1 MLCVRR
7 IFLIQEQG
15 CRRTTGL
22 GSSHTAPCG
31 AAVPARPPTR
41 CIKLRPA
48 AISVNGPSEPE
59 DRVRRSWYATPSYCY
74 AKTHIKPYIISG
86 LQVVLR
92 PAMKCAVIW
101 SNEFLI
107 LHTKLQNDTP
117 PQSRKVHNAFGPGI
131 FSRATARP

>member
-1 MLCVRR
+1 MTGQTTGGQSRKK
-7 IFLIQEQG
+7 
-15 CRRTTGL
+15 TTGL

-41 CIKLRPA
+41 CIKVRPA

-59 DRVRRSWYATPSYCY
+59 DRVRRSWYATPSYRY
-74 AKTHIKPYIISG
+74 AELYIKCRIISS

-107 LHTKLQNDTP
+107 LHSKLQNDTP
-117 PQSRKVHNAFGPGI
+117 PQ
-131 FSRATARP
+131 